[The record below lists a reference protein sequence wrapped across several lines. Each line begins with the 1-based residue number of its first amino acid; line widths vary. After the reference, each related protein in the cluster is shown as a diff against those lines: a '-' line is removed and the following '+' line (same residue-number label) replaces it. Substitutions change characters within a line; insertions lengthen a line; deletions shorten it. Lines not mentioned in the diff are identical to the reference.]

1 MRKILLAAML
11 LGVVLSCPGRAAAG
25 TVVLGWNRGF
35 APPVV
40 AYPYYGGPIY
50 SPYVPYAPYAPY
62 AYSPYAYGP
71 SYFRP
76 DVPYGWNAQRNWRDT
91 WQDDGVKLHTY
102 TFPGGATR

>member
-1 MRKILLAAML
+1 MRKILLAASL

-25 TVVLGWNRGF
+25 TVMLGWNRFGSGSF
-35 APPVV
+35 GAPV
-40 AYPYYGGPIY
+40 AVYPYYAAPY
-50 SPYVPYAPYAPY
+50 YPAPFYQPYVPYP
-62 AYSPYAYGP
+62 YGP

>member
-11 LGVVLSCPGRAAAG
+11 LGVVVCSGPRRAAAG

-35 APPVV
+35 GPPVAV
-40 AYPYYGGPIY
+40 YPYYPPVY
-50 SPYVPYAPYAPY
+50 QPY
-62 AYSPYAYGP
+62 
-71 SYFRP
+71 
-76 DVPYGWNAQRNWRDT
+76 VPYGWNVQRNWRDT